1 MKKTNTVKIFLVD
14 IRIITEDKKYV
25 IERVFGS
32 LEDRKKYYSMMKEV
46 IDKKNKR
53 IQRVN
58 KKISIKISQSNRKTI
73 TI

>member
-1 MKKTNTVKIFLVD
+1 MNTIKIFLVN
-14 IRIITEDKKYV
+14 IRIITRDKKYL

-32 LEDRKKYYSMMKEV
+32 LEDRKNYYSMMKEV
-46 IDKKNKR
+46 IEKKNKR
-53 IQRVN
+53 IQRID